1 MRLTRNIYP
10 GLICGV
16 IILIL
21 TTLPGSCFPTVKTF
35 WQWLGPDKIVH
46 LIMFGSLSFLIP
58 FGYRE
63 KYCRDAKSFGNRLL
77 WLSFLLSTAYGG
89 ATELLQKIPILRRS
103 GNVYD
108 FLADVI
114 GCLLGVFIFKM
125 IYKKKLKKM
134 ACD

>member
-10 GLICGV
+10 GLICSV
-16 IILIL
+16 IILML
-21 TTLPGSCFPTVKTF
+21 TTLPGSCFPTVRTF

-46 LIMFGSLSFLIP
+46 LIMFGTLAFLIP
-58 FGYRE
+58 FGYRDSYQRNG
-63 KYCRDAKSFGNRLL
+63 KPFGNKLL

-89 ATELLQKIPILRRS
+89 LTELIQKIPVLRRS

-114 GCLLGVFIFKM
+114 GCILGVFIFKLV
-125 IYKKKLKKM
+125 YQKKSKKS
-134 ACD
+134 